1 MIEMTFEKGE
11 YLSSNN
17 PYVKT
22 IPRKWTDSEIEYMLK
37 LKEDGKSINEICSI
51 LDRSVASVSVKLKRL
66 KKKDNTYNQKHIDE
80 KNKINADFVSQI
92 NPSSILDLYHGTG
105 NPAYDNLNVISNDTN
120 LEYDCDYH
128 LDALHCLCN
137 LYYNHKKFDL
147 IDLDPFGSA
156 YDCFDLAIKMAKKG
170 LCITLGEMGHKR
182 WKRLDYVKYRYGIY
196 NLEDFTSDN
205 LIKKIQE
212 IGLVNKKQLI
222 VFDKKDWHNISRVWF
237 IIEPYKETSQWED
250 NSGCENNDKCYQVKF

>member
-1 MIEMTFEKGE
+1 MGFEKGD
-11 YLSSNN
+11 YISSGN

-22 IPRKWTDSEIEYMLK
+22 TPRKWTESEIEYMLQ
-37 LKEDGKSINEICSI
+37 LKKEGKSNQEICNI
-51 LDRSVASVSVKLKRL
+51 LDRSIASVSVKLKRL
-66 KKKDNTYNQKHIDE
+66 KKKDNTYNQKHIIE
-80 KNKINADFVSQI
+80 KNKINSEFVYYI

-105 NPAYDNLNVISNDTN
+105 NPAYDGLNITSNDTN
-120 LEYDCDYH
+120 TDYDCDYH

-137 LYYNHKKFDL
+137 LYYNNMKYDI

-182 WKRLDYVKYRYGIY
+182 WKRLDFVKWRYGIN
-196 NLEDFTSDN
+196 NLDEFTSDN

-212 IGLVNKKQLI
+212 IGIRNKKNLK
-222 VFDKKDWHNISRVWF
+222 VFSKRDWQNISRVWF
-237 IIEPYKETSQWED
+237 IIEPYKETSQWELSD
-250 NSGCENNDKCYQVKF
+250 NDDKSYQVKF